1 MCLSDYPPDVNPG
14 SPDWHPIIGDRKIL
28 SLMVYAYCQKTN
40 AECSAQLFKVKLG
53 VMREYEGDE
62 RGPDGEIDHHAID
75 NNDMSVSDHHH
86 GEIIQHQVENE
97 DVSIVAEQ
105 KINYIHVQG
114 FQEDVDIANAKL
126 AKIYADRDKE
136 ADLREI
142 AAAQRHKAIN
152 AADVSFEGMGNDKGT
167 NVHGNMPLQKI
178 YEVMEAA
185 GIHEDANFPKEDKV
199 PYGVGH

>member
-1 MCLSDYPPDVNPG
+1 
-14 SPDWHPIIGDRKIL
+14 
-28 SLMVYAYCQKTN
+28 
-40 AECSAQLFKVKLG
+40 
-53 VMREYEGDE
+53 
-62 RGPDGEIDHHAID
+62 
-75 NNDMSVSDHHH
+75 MSVSDHHH